1 MIYNSWDNFLIKRTV
16 FKVQKYNNI
25 QLIPLIG
32 TKLLNSDSRS
42 AVSFDSLRVHFGHKK
57 NKGAKLKK

>member
-32 TKLLNSDSRS
+32 TKLLNSGSLS
-42 AVSFDSLRVHFGHKK
+42 SVSFDPLKVHFGHKIS
-57 NKGAKLKK
+57 KLPS